1 MDRKEMHSKVCCA
14 ILRAKRIP
22 LLRRSL
28 VTRETSNLR
37 EKVGFKRER
46 ELVSPLEGRIK
57 TKITSLFFLLRGES
71 FQPAINARSVGLG
84 MRNLVWFIK
93 KQAPIGKGAVRSS
106 AQMEQGCCKK
116 QHTSRQC
123 LCCFSYRGKL
133 T

>member
-22 LLRRSL
+22 LLHRSL

-46 ELVSPLEGRIK
+46 ELVSPLEERMK

-71 FQPAINARSVGLG
+71 FQPAINA
-84 MRNLVWFIK
+84 
-93 KQAPIGKGAVRSS
+93 
-106 AQMEQGCCKK
+106 
-116 QHTSRQC
+116 
-123 LCCFSYRGKL
+123 
-133 T
+133 